1 MLRGVFITGTD
12 TNVGK
17 TVVAAAIMQRY
28 RAVAPVVYWKP
39 IQTGIEQDNDT
50 ATVTKLG
57 ECDRPEIFDEG
68 IRLARPLSPHLA
80 ALKAN
85 RSIEIPALL
94 RLVAGHSDSI
104 RWVVEGAGGLLV
116 PLNGQDLMPTLMAQL
131 RLPLVLVARTG
142 LGTINHTLLTLEAM
156 RQRSL
161 RIAGVVMVGQP
172 NPDNRAAIE
181 KFGNVNV
188 IAEIPQF
195 EPLSAAAL
203 RKWAT
208 ANFDAA
214 GALREHFD

>member
-17 TVVAAAIMQRY
+17 TVVAAAMMQRY
-28 RAVAPVVYWKP
+28 RSIAPVVYWKP

-50 ATVTKLG
+50 ARVKELG
-57 ECDRPEIFDEG
+57 ECERPEIFDEG
-68 IRLARPLSPHLA
+68 IRLPRPLSPHLA

-85 RSIEIPALL
+85 RTIEVPPLL

-104 RWVVEGAGGLLV
+104 RWVIEGAGGLLV
-116 PLNGQDLMPTLMAQL
+116 PLNGQDLMPTLIAQL
-131 RLPLVLVARTG
+131 RLRVVLVARTA

-161 RIAGVVMVGQP
+161 RLAGVVMVGPP

-188 IAEIPQF
+188 IAEIPRF
-195 EPLSAAAL
+195 EPLTPANL
-203 RKWAT
+203 RKWST
-208 ANFDAA
+208 TNFDAA
-214 GALREHFD
+214 GALREYFE